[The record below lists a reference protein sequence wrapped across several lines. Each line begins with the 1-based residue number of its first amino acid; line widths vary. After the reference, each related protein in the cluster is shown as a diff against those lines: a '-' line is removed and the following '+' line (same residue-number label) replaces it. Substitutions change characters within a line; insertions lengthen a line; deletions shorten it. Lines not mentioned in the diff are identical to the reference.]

1 MSFAYVST
9 LQANMLTVWL
19 EQQNIMLMEILR
31 LNSAMVAP
39 SQELK
44 NLPSSI
50 STSESDSGSRLIVP
64 ATHQAPLAAYKKKL
78 VPPQKSENKKT
89 KISKDPTFMP
99 KKQKKNRNVISNL
112 IHHLLKYLN
121 DVEAQSLIGRII
133 EIHHLQIRIPEFLG
147 LLSIFNKKMKS
158 YVTEENFKNLLLGKS
173 SELMGQCEDK
183 MKEFTKILRVVCNQF
198 FRKDCVQSIIYSVK
212 LTFESKELHYEGLR
226 DMRKLLALLEESS

>member
-50 STSESDSGSRLIVP
+50 STSESDSGSRLIAP

-133 EIHHLQIRIPEFLG
+133 
-147 LLSIFNKKMKS
+147 
-158 YVTEENFKNLLLGKS
+158 
-173 SELMGQCEDK
+173 
-183 MKEFTKILRVVCNQF
+183 
-198 FRKDCVQSIIYSVK
+198 
-212 LTFESKELHYEGLR
+212 
-226 DMRKLLALLEESS
+226 